1 MRRRFDY
8 VLQREPLD
16 LKSEYSRIY
25 SLFYEVEDPLSV
37 KVDSN
42 FLKIPFRST
51 CIDLA
56 DFNRTF
62 QFNFEKYPQRFSVNY
77 LVNFCEYV
85 YNLILNLHEDD
96 AVKLCLNQIER
107 VVDKIGYMRVSNGSL
122 TLLVPKE
129 SVNVAGAEAKFV
141 KDEDG
146 FNVLEYRY
154 SAAESN

>member
-1 MRRRFDY
+1 MDI
-8 VLQREPLD
+8 
-16 LKSEYSRIY
+16 KSEYSRIY
-25 SLFYEVEDPLSV
+25 SLFYEGDEQLYN
-37 KVDSN
+37 KVDQN

-62 QFNFEKYPQRFSVNY
+62 QFDFQKYPLKFSVNY
-77 LVNFCEYV
+77 LVNFCEYA

-107 VVDKIGYMRVSNGSL
+107 VVDKIGYMRVSNGTL

-141 KDEDG
+141 KEEELL
-146 FNVLEYRY
+146 NVIDYRY